1 MARPMITGASSE
13 DADETMIATKASATV
28 RFSSAISGA
37 SRRSAVPTVAV
48 ASREVALL
56 SV

>member
-1 MARPMITGASSE
+1 MITGASRA
-13 DADETMIATKASATV
+13 DAVETMMARKTRARV

-37 SRRSAVPTVAV
+37 RRFNAVPTVAV